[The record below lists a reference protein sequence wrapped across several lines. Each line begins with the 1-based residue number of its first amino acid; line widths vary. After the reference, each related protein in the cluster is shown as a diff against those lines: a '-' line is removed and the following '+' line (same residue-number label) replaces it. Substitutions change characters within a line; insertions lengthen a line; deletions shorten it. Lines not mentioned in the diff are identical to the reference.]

1 MQQRGQ
7 RWVWERGGGRRQG
20 SSRGVEQVVA
30 AGDVVRVGQARGAHR
45 PVAQLLLAHRRDG
58 REALRR
64 RDAPSKRCHSSKR
77 SSDRRRKLSHAG
89 MTG

>member
-1 MQQRGQ
+1 MR
-7 RWVWERGGGRRQG
+7 ERA
-20 SSRGVEQVVA
+20 SSRGVEQVVT

-64 RDAPSKRCHSSKR
+64 RDAPSNRCHNSKR
-77 SSDRRRKLSHAG
+77 SSARRREQLSHAG